1 MEKIK
6 NIYGI
11 LLLAAVGIVGC
22 SEEKIAPLPEPV
34 PLKMSINSTDLVM
47 GETLEI
53 TFDVT
58 GTDEGKTAMNEDVSI
73 KLSATT
79 EKGAVDQL
87 LFEGFPTE
95 VIMKQGETSKTVS
108 VPVKDGLN
116 KEHTVEISAFAR
128 GYKLENALQLLTVS
142 DYHYSRVMIKNNA
155 DNTVKEGQSFILTA
169 SVNSKLKDALTIAI
183 TPEEGVAQYLEG
195 LPAELVIPAG
205 ESSVESGLIKMIKS
219 TETVADAELKLTLST
234 VPVASRYPL
243 VANEIVIHRIDMHK
257 NMDTEIRDER
267 WLYED
272 ADQLFVSPQNEDAVK
287 KWGQLNYVVMK
298 EGDPH
303 PNSGNVLPE
312 GKWKFFRAYEFHK
325 IPGCLAK
332 KDSPM
337 GDYTS
342 TDYPLGFAD
351 QNTGAVE
358 TQGAVDNTKYA
369 YVMDEGYLRMM
380 TLKERAKSGNGG
392 KVWDFGT
399 SAFYSCKFMR
409 GNANSTEWPS
419 SNIRIYPGMR
429 IETRARM
436 RGMENSGMLPGIW
449 LQGNEQVGGNA
460 DWNRWPDFGEIDVM
474 ENNSRHGNLAYRRGV
489 EQTFHFGSPIPGA
502 CTGGGAYNPT
512 KAVTELASGGKNGTI
527 IDEFQIYWVEW
538 IDDETVAI
546 GTNGVET
553 LRVTKAMTEQNGGRW
568 PFSYAVN
575 DEGLYYILTMMF
587 LHKAVPNWEATDM
600 NMSYKAARNVL
611 KVNPDIRI
619 PRMEIDWVR
628 FYIDD
633 TYTDHGKPYRKD
645 LILY

>member
-1 MEKIK
+1 
-6 NIYGI
+6 
-11 LLLAAVGIVGC
+11 
-22 SEEKIAPLPEPV
+22 
-34 PLKMSINSTDLVM
+34 
-47 GETLEI
+47 
-53 TFDVT
+53 
-58 GTDEGKTAMNEDVSI
+58 
-73 KLSATT
+73 
-79 EKGAVDQL
+79 
-87 LFEGFPTE
+87 
-95 VIMKQGETSKTVS
+95 
-108 VPVKDGLN
+108 
-116 KEHTVEISAFAR
+116 
-128 GYKLENALQLLTVS
+128 
-142 DYHYSRVMIKNNA
+142 
-155 DNTVKEGQSFILTA
+155 
-169 SVNSKLKDALTIAI
+169 
-183 TPEEGVAQYLEG
+183 
-195 LPAELVIPAG
+195 
-205 ESSVESGLIKMIKS
+205 
-219 TETVADAELKLTLST
+219 
-234 VPVASRYPL
+234 
-243 VANEIVIHRIDMHK
+243 
-257 NMDTEIRDER
+257 
-267 WLYED
+267 
-272 ADQLFVSPQNEDAVK
+272 
-287 KWGQLNYVVMK
+287 
-298 EGDPH
+298 
-303 PNSGNVLPE
+303 
-312 GKWKFFRAYEFHK
+312 
-325 IPGCLAK
+325 
-332 KDSPM
+332 
-337 GDYTS
+337 
-342 TDYPLGFAD
+342 
-351 QNTGAVE
+351 
-358 TQGAVDNTKYA
+358 
-369 YVMDEGYLRMM
+369 MDEGYLRMM

-460 DWNRWPDFGEIDVM
+460 DWNRWPDFGEIDIM

-611 KVNPDIRI
+611 KVNPDIKI

>member
-1 MEKIK
+1 MKK
-6 NIYGI
+6 VRIYI
-11 LLLAAVGIVGC
+11 LLFAVLGITGC
-22 SEEKIAPLPEPV
+22 SEEKMAPLPEPV
-34 PLKMSINSTDLVM
+34 PLRMSINSTDLVM

-58 GTDEGKTAMNEDVSI
+58 GTDEGMKAMNEDVSI

-79 EKGAVDQL
+79 EKGAVDRL

-95 VIMKQGETSKTVS
+95 VVMKQGETSKTI
-108 VPVKDGLN
+108 PVLVKEGLN
-116 KEHTVEISAFAR
+116 KEYSVEISAFAR
-128 GYKLENALQLLTVS
+128 GYRVENALQLLTVS

-169 SVNSKLKDALTIAI
+169 SVNSKLKDDLTIVI
-183 TPEEGVAQYLEG
+183 TPAEGVARRLEN
-195 LPAELVIPAG
+195 LPEQLVIPAG
-205 ESSVESGLIKMIKS
+205 ESSVESEAIMMIKS
-219 TETVADAELKLTLST
+219 TETIADEDLKLTFST
-234 VPVASRYPL
+234 IPVASRYPL
-243 VANEIVIHRIDMHK
+243 VANEIIIHRIDIHK
-257 NMDTEIRDER
+257 GMDTKIRDER

-298 EGDPH
+298 EGNPH
-303 PNSGNVLPE
+303 PNSGNVLPD

-325 IPGCLAK
+325 IDACLTT

-337 GDYTS
+337 GDYVS
-342 TDYPLGFAD
+342 KEYPFGFAD
-351 QNTGAVE
+351 QNTAAVE
-358 TQGAVDNTKYA
+358 SQGAVDNAKYA

-392 KVWDFGT
+392 KEWDYGT

-409 GNANSTEWPS
+409 GNANSTAWAS

-429 IETRARM
+429 IETRARI
-436 RGMENSGMLPGIW
+436 RGMENS
-449 LQGNEQVGGNA
+449 
-460 DWNRWPDFGEIDVM
+460 
-474 ENNSRHGNLAYRRGV
+474 AYRRGV
-489 EQTFHFGSPIPGA
+489 EQTFHFGAPTPGTS
-502 CTGGGAYNPT
+502 TGAGAYNPT
-512 KAVTELASGGKNGTI
+512 KAVTELASGGKTGGTI

-568 PFSYAVN
+568 PFSYSIN
-575 DEGLYYILTMMF
+575 SEGLYYIITMMF
-587 LHKAVPNWEATDM
+587 LHKAEPNFGATDM
-600 NMSYKAARNVL
+600 VMSYQAARNIL
-611 KVNPDIRI
+611 KVNPDIKI

-633 TYTDHGKPYRKD
+633 TYTDHEMPYRKD

>member
-1 MEKIK
+1 M
-6 NIYGI
+6 
-11 LLLAAVGIVGC
+11 
-22 SEEKIAPLPEPV
+22 
-34 PLKMSINSTDLVM
+34 
-47 GETLEI
+47 
-53 TFDVT
+53 
-58 GTDEGKTAMNEDVSI
+58 
-73 KLSATT
+73 
-79 EKGAVDQL
+79 
-87 LFEGFPTE
+87 
-95 VIMKQGETSKTVS
+95 
-108 VPVKDGLN
+108 
-116 KEHTVEISAFAR
+116 
-128 GYKLENALQLLTVS
+128 QLLTVS